1 MASTGRGLGPW
12 CVQVAST
19 RQAVAERATI
29 AQTWPARL
37 VGLLGCDTL
46 PEGEALFFPSCSSIH
61 TWGMRFAI
69 DAIFVDRRW
78 RVVSLRAGVR
88 PWRVVWPVW
97 GAWGVVEVAAGTL
110 GRIGLKVGD
119 QLRIAPASIR

>member
-1 MASTGRGLGPW
+1 MFVIRHTTSR
-12 CVQVAST
+12 QV
-19 RQAVAERATI
+19 VADHAEVADGFFRRVT
-29 AQTWPARL
+29 
-37 VGLLGCDTL
+37 GLLSRSSL
-46 PEGEALFFPSCSSIH
+46 RPGEALFFPSCSSIH

-78 RVVSLRAGVR
+78 RVVSLRSGVR
-88 PWRVVWPVW
+88 PWRVVWPIR

-119 QLRIAPASIR
+119 QLRVAPASAG

>member
-1 MASTGRGLGPW
+1 M
-12 CVQVAST
+12 QVAST
-19 RQAVAERATI
+19 RRAVAERATI

-46 PEGEALFFPSCSSIH
+46 PAGEALIFPSCRSIH

-78 RVVSLRAGVR
+78 RVVSLRSGVR
-88 PWRVVWPVW
+88 PWRVVWPIW

-119 QLRIAPASIR
+119 QLLLRQD

>member
-1 MASTGRGLGPW
+1 MQRQWREPCRVEVANTGQTL
-12 CVQVAST
+12 
-19 RQAVAERATI
+19 AERATI
-29 AQTWPARL
+29 AQTWSARL

-46 PEGEALFFPSCSSIH
+46 PEGEALIFPSCSSIH
-61 TWGMRFAI
+61 TCGMRFAI

-78 RVVSLRAGVR
+78 RVVSLRPGVR
-88 PWRVVWPVW
+88 PWRVVWPVR

-119 QLRIAPASIR
+119 QLRLAQTSAR